1 MADIAKI
8 TRGMQNGA
16 ETIDNNFSKMNVEM
30 KQTADTSVKMTGN
43 QDISGVKNFKD
54 GIKIKD
60 LDVFPSYK
68 IGSWFVENLDG
79 NMYRLTTIISVD
91 KGIDQ
96 PWGSLYLSAETQHPD
111 LPAGFTK
118 TGFTVSVSKTN
129 NLMWSSVSGPST
141 FRLISGANTAG
152 GTGREVIIQVMATK

>member
-1 MADIAKI
+1 MADITKI

-16 ETIDNNFSKMNVEM
+16 ETIDNNFSKMNAEM
-30 KQTADTSVKMTGN
+30 KQTADASVKMTGN
-43 QDISGVKNFKD
+43 QDVSGVKNFKD
-54 GIKIKD
+54 GIKIKG

-68 IGSWFVENLDG
+68 NGSWFVENLDG
-79 NMYRLTTIISVD
+79 NMYRLTTIITVD

-129 NLMWSSVSGPST
+129 NLMWSSVSGPSA
-141 FRLISGANTAG
+141 FRLISGASTAG
-152 GTGREVIIQVMATK
+152 ASGREVIIQVMAKK

>member
-1 MADIAKI
+1 MADITKI

-16 ETIDNNFSKMNVEM
+16 ETIDNNFNKMNAEM
-30 KQTADTSVKMTGN
+30 KQTADASVKMTDN
-43 QDISGVKNFKD
+43 QEVSGVKNFKD

-68 IGSWFVENLDG
+68 SGSWFVENLDG
-79 NMYRLTTIISVD
+79 NMYRLTTIISVA

-118 TGFTVSVSKTN
+118 TGFTVFVSKTN
-129 NLMWSSVSGPST
+129 NFIWSSVSGPST
-141 FRLISGANTAG
+141 FRLISGASTAG
-152 GTGREVIIQVMATK
+152 ASDREVIIQVMATK